1 MFPFKFYFH
10 LLTNDNCRRAIIMGR
25 AVRVKSQLK
34 SHQRFASAFPRYCE
48 LVDNA
53 RLYST
58 NSMGSAKV

>member
-1 MFPFKFYFH
+1 
-10 LLTNDNCRRAIIMGR
+10 MGR

-34 SHQRFASAFPRYCE
+34 SHQRFANAFPRYCQ

-58 NSMGSAKV
+58 NSMGSAKVSSSLHFFHLKKEQHSATMIS